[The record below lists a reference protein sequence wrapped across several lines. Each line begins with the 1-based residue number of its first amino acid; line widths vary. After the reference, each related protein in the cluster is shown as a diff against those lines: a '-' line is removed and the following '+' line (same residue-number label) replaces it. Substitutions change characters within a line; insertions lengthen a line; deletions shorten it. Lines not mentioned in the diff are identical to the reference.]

1 MRPRPEKMIAFG
13 SRRELAPRR
22 SDSGPM
28 PFAAMAVAPRAGYKG
43 AAMRQTI
50 AGLKGRHGES

>member
-1 MRPRPEKMIAFG
+1 MIACG

-22 SDSGPM
+22 SDSRRM